1 MLRKSVVGA
10 GKIVDIVEDGS
21 AARNGQE
28 PLDDDGKS
36 EIPELREPAS
46 SDTSLSAHSIET
58 LFKQYA
64 IPLVMILLFAV
75 HVLSFSAGRGAALRA
90 AHDHIQILHANFS
103 AEVQACREKE
113 AGLVSSLT
121 AEKAKVDAA
130 KEEAAKRDFTKLGE
144 QVAAKEKEKTDAVAA
159 NLSLSLSLSLSLC
172 RPVCIYPS
180 IYHEYILI

>member
-1 MLRKSVVGA
+1 MLRKSVGA
-10 GKIVDIVEDGS
+10 AKIVDIGEDSS
-21 AARNGQE
+21 AARNDQE

-46 SDTSLSAHSIET
+46 SDTCLSAQSIAT

-113 AGLVSSLT
+113 ANLV
-121 AEKAKVDAA
+121 EKNKVDAA
-130 KEEAAKRDFTKLGE
+130 KEEAAKRDWTKLGE

-159 NLSLSLSLSLSLC
+159 NLSLSLSLSLFLSLSLSLVLC
-172 RPVCIYPS
+172 VAIYQYS
-180 IYHEYILI
+180 TSTS

>member
-1 MLRKSVVGA
+1 MVGA
-10 GKIVDIVEDGS
+10 GKIVDIVEDSS

-46 SDTSLSAHSIET
+46 SDTCLSAQSIAT

-75 HVLSFSAGRGAALRA
+75 HVLSFTAGQGAALQA

-103 AEVQACREKE
+103 AELQACREKE
-113 AGLVSSLT
+113 ANVSSLT
-121 AEKAKVDAA
+121 AEKTKIDAA
-130 KEEAAKRDFTKLGE
+130 KEEAAKRDWTKLGE

-159 NLSLSLSLSLSLC
+159 NLSLSLTHSLFLSFSLSLSLSSC
-172 RPVCIYPS
+172 V
-180 IYHEYILI
+180 